1 MVIQGIRTFIEEKE
15 NRTFTRFLIT
25 PTSYSKIM
33 FGKVISIFIYGAIQM
48 TVLVVLAKFL
58 FNIAWFNNIVSI
70 SIILVLYLFTLI
82 CMSMLFIPYMKTQ
95 QQLNNVS
102 ALIVTITSLMG
113 GTFFPLDIAPELVR
127 TIAKI
132 TPQRWAML
140 GLIDAG
146 LNNSPLS
153 SQITTIVALSSM
165 GLVSLII
172 SLVLMNRQLRYERG
186 EIH

>member
-1 MVIQGIRTFIEEKE
+1 M
-15 NRTFTRFLIT
+15 
-25 PTSYSKIM
+25 
-33 FGKVISIFIYGAIQM
+33 
-48 TVLVVLAKFL
+48 
-58 FNIAWFNNIVSI
+58 
-70 SIILVLYLFTLI
+70 
-82 CMSMLFIPYMKTQ
+82 
-95 QQLNNVS
+95 NNVS

-132 TPQRWAML
+132 TPQIWAML
-140 GLIDAG
+140 GPIDAG

-186 EIH
+186 

>member
-1 MVIQGIRTFIEEKE
+1 M
-15 NRTFTRFLIT
+15 
-25 PTSYSKIM
+25 
-33 FGKVISIFIYGAIQM
+33 
-48 TVLVVLAKFL
+48 
-58 FNIAWFNNIVSI
+58 
-70 SIILVLYLFTLI
+70 
-82 CMSMLFIPYMKTQ
+82 
-95 QQLNNVS
+95 NNVS

-113 GTFFPLDIAPELVR
+113 GTFLPLDIAPELVR

-132 TPQRWAML
+132 TPQIWAML

-146 LNNSPLS
+146 LNNSTLS